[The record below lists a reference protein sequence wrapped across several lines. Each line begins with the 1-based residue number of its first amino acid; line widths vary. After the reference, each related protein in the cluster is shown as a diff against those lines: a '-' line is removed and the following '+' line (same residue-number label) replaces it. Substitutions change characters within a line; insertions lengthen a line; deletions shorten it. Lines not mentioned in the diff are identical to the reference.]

1 MAVGS
6 EPKQTVS
13 MKPNL
18 LIVIKLLLE
27 LKIEGEAGGV
37 EFKNNNHTPW
47 PVAQLVRVS
56 SRYAKVA
63 SSIPGQG
70 SYKNPPRN
78 A

>member
-37 EFKNNNHTPW
+37 EFKNNNHRPW

-56 SRYAKVA
+56 SKHAKVVGL
-63 SSIPGQG
+63 IPGQG
-70 SYKNPPRN
+70 MYKTQLTNT
-78 A
+78 